1 MIDRPIDVLHLEP
14 TDVCQAACP
23 LCARETD
30 KSFDK
35 SEKNHLSYQ
44 QILKCFPE
52 DRIKELEKMFMCGV
66 YGDPAAG
73 KNTLDIYRK
82 FREVNPTIT
91 LGMNTNGGLRPKEW
105 WGKLAQIL
113 NQTYDYVVF
122 SIDGLRDTNHLYRIN
137 VNWDTMMGNISAFIA
152 GGGSAHWDMLVYRHN
167 QHQVEE
173 AKKLADEMGFTW
185 FRAKVSKRPETK
197 TIKYPIN
204 WKRPKIGTAG
214 NIKCAALKDESVYID
229 ARGFIKPCCWLG
241 ERQHDDV
248 KNFQEIKK
256 SWRSSSPHP
265 VCAATCGTTNEKTT
279 FEQQW
284 SQETQLR

>member
-1 MIDRPIDVLHLEP
+1 MIDRDISVLHLES

-30 KSFDK
+30 PLFNKN
-35 SEKNHLSYQ
+35 EKNHLTYE
-44 QILKCFPE
+44 QIKSCFPE
-52 DRIKELEKMFMCGV
+52 DRIKQLEKMFMCGV

-105 WGKLAQIL
+105 WRKLAQIL
-113 NQTYDYVVF
+113 NQTYDYVGF

-137 VNWDTMMGNISAFIA
+137 VNWDTMMENISAFIA

-173 AKKLADEMGFTW
+173 ARKLADEMGFTW

-197 TIKYPIN
+197 TIRYPIK
-204 WKRPKIGTAG
+204 WKLPSPVNNGS
-214 NIKCAALKDESVYID
+214 IKCAALNEKTAYID
-229 ARGFIKPCCWLG
+229 SRGRIRPCCWLA
-241 ERQHDDV
+241 ERQYDDINSFDNL
-248 KNFQEIKK
+248 KLGWITDN
-256 SWRSSSPHP
+256 PHH
-265 VCAATCGTTNEKTT
+265 VCAKNCRTFDEKT
-279 FEQQW
+279 FYSEQW
-284 SQETQLR
+284 REEIQLR

>member
-35 SEKNHLSYQ
+35 NEKNHLSYQ
-44 QILKCFPE
+44 KILKCFPE

-105 WGKLAQIL
+105 WRKLAQIL

-137 VNWDTMMGNISAFIA
+137 VNWDTMMENISAFIA

-197 TIKYPIN
+197 TIKYPVS
-204 WKRPKIGTAG
+204 WKLPKERPNNKISC
-214 NIKCAALKDESVYID
+214 IALKEKIAYIN
-229 ARGFIKPCCWLG
+229 ARGRIRPCCWLA
-241 ERQHDDV
+241 ERNHDNINSFA
-248 KNFQEIKK
+248 KLKK
-256 SWRSSSPHP
+256 GWESGNPHP
-265 VCAATCGTTNEKTT
+265 VCVATCGTTNERTT

-284 SQETQLR
+284 VQEIQLR